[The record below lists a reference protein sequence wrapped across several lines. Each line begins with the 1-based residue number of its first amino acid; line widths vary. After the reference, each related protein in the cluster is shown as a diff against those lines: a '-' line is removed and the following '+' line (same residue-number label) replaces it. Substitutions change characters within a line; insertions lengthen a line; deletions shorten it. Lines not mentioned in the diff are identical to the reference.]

1 MTLPPLSAALVPRRL
16 MRTVPL
22 VLLFACAATGLTAQE
37 SASFDVSF
45 AGIRAGTLAYEGSES
60 GGTYQTRGSARA
72 TGLAGVVFDTQ
83 VDTAAN
89 GRVDGNRY
97 RPSHYS
103 EVTRDD
109 DTVRRR
115 FTYSGG
121 VPSISRTPP
130 RDKPQRHAAPASAQ
144 TGTVDPMTAAFAI
157 LRDRSDALACTLD
170 IAVFDG
176 ARRSQIALNRPRRD
190 GDVLICE
197 GRYSRVAGFSPDE
210 MAERKVWPLEMR
222 YSRNGDLWQVEQLTF
237 PTSFGNARIRRR

>member
-1 MTLPPLSAALVPRRL
+1 MPLPACSHAAVRGVAAAALLIASAA
-16 MRTVPL
+16 
-22 VLLFACAATGLTAQE
+22 FAAAQE
-37 SASFDVSF
+37 AASFDVSF
-45 AGIRAGTLAYEGSES
+45 AGIRAGTLAYEGSEN
-60 GGTYQTRGSARA
+60 GGTYETRGSARA
-72 TGLAGVVFDTQ
+72 SGLAGVVFDTR

-89 GRVDGNRY
+89 GRVDGNTY
-97 RPSHYS
+97 RPSNYS

-109 DTVRRR
+109 ETVRRS
-115 FTYSGG
+115 FAYSGG

-222 YSRNGDLWQVEQLTF
+222 YSRNGDLWQVQQLTF